1 MQRAIGLAALAAVV
15 SGCATTKEQWN
26 HPGLAGRAD
35 AADHAL
41 LASAECNAYAAGLAP
56 VPTEPVFMP
65 IPAPTSYTTYGTYQ
79 RYGSGGTYSGTISA
93 NSGFAS
99 GFAAGSNMGA
109 ALGAAIVQA
118 QEKERTREV
127 SAACMRMQGWIDA
140 GTEEGKLKLQQAV
153 GASAMTGATTTPN
166 PSAVKTPAPKD

>member
-26 HPGLAGRAD
+26 HPGLVGRTD
-35 AADHAL
+35 VADHAL

-56 VPTEPVFMP
+56 LPPAPVFMP
-65 IPAPTSYTTYGTYQ
+65 VPAPTSYTYQ
-79 RYGSGGTYSGTISA
+79 SYGSGGRYSGTITA